1 MDVKLDKQTLSTLP
15 IFITS
20 MSRCD
25 SEISSASLALAK
37 VLSRNNKV
45 FYIDYPYT
53 ILDVW
58 RERKLASVK
67 KRLSALLFGRK
78 FLWAV
83 EGQSSNFVALT
94 PLPVL
99 PINSFHGILYK
110 LGLHIN
116 NKILSLAIKRV
127 LKKYGFTDYIFFN
140 SFNPNYLSD
149 ISRYLKPALS
159 IYQSRDAIGEINEYT
174 RRHGVENE
182 KICIQNYD
190 LTIATSKELCR
201 NLTELTHKYI
211 HYFPNGGDI
220 QLFKKAIDE
229 VFSKPIELQKIHTP
243 IIGYTG
249 AVCQRVDYE
258 LLVEIAEKHQDKTIV
273 IVGPRQDKLHTSI
286 NLDAISNIIFVGS
299 RKIDE
304 LPYYLQYFDC
314 AIIPFKCNGFTKSI
328 YPLKIN
334 EYLAS
339 GRSVVTT
346 NFSEDIQ
353 GFASSILIANNHN
366 EFLQYI
372 NDAIV
377 LNSNDLKYKRLEAAA
392 TNSWENRVDL
402 LWNLIWETYQIK

>member
-1 MDVKLDKQTLSTLP
+1 MEVKLDKQTLSTLP

-78 FLWAV
+78 FLWEV
-83 EGQSSNFVALT
+83 EGQSANFVALT

-116 NKILSLAIKRV
+116 NKILSLAIDRA
-127 LKKYGFTDYIFFN
+127 LKKYGLTDYIFFN
-140 SFNPNYLSD
+140 SFNPNYLSVV
-149 ISRYLKPALS
+149 SKYLKPTLS

-174 RRHGVENE
+174 RRHGIENE
-182 KICIQNYD
+182 KLCVQNYD
-190 LTIATSKELCR
+190 LSIATSKELCR
-201 NLTELTHKYI
+201 NLTELAHKKI
-211 HYFPNGGDI
+211 NYFPNGGDI
-220 QLFKKAIDE
+220 KLFRRAIEE
-229 VFSKPIELQKIHTP
+229 VFSKPVELQKIHTP

-258 LLVEIAEKHQDKTIV
+258 LLVKITETHHDKTIV
-273 IVGPRQDKLHTSI
+273 VVGPRQDKLHTSI
-286 NLDAISNIIFVGS
+286 NLDAISNIVFLGS

-353 GFASSILIANNHN
+353 GFSSSVLIANNHD
-366 EFLQYI
+366 EFLQFI
-372 NDAIV
+372 DDAIA
-377 LNSNDLKYKRLEAAA
+377 LNTDDLRQKRLNVSAS
-392 TNSWENRVDL
+392 NSWENRVDL
-402 LWNLIWETYQIK
+402 FWDLVWETYQSK